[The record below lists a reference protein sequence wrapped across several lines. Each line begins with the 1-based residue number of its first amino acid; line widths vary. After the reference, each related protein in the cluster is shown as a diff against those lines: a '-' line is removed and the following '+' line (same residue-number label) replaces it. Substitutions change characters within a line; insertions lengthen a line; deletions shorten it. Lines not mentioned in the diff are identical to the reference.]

1 MSAKFIFKKGDL
13 IGVNERGRICGY
25 LITQVIRENRFFYCL
40 CIDTG
45 VYHFLVYDEQF
56 HFLLC
61 PEFDLSVKP
70 DIDVLSLG
78 VDFYRALDRLFN
90 HSGEPS
96 SEDFSEDFSE
106 E

>member
-1 MSAKFIFKKGDL
+1 MSSKFIFKKGDL
-13 IGVNERGRICGY
+13 IGVNERDRIYGY
-25 LITQVIRENRFFYCL
+25 LIAQVIRENRFFYCL

-61 PEFDLSVKP
+61 PEFDLDVKP

-78 VDFYRALDRLFN
+78 IDFYRALDRLF
-90 HSGEPS
+90 GYADEPS
-96 SEDFSEDFSE
+96 DDDDFGE